1 MIVESFIKE
10 CLDEPTRVQEKHID
24 VKGMLKDK
32 SNKIES
38 FCVRPYD
45 MHDDTFSQTLSSKSN
60 ADKMVFAF
68 DECWIIL
75 DVNEIK
81 KFYKLKQNKKIMF
94 EDLYDNTD
102 WIIKIKRNDKE

>member
-1 MIVESFIKE
+1 
-10 CLDEPTRVQEKHID
+10 
-24 VKGMLKDK
+24 
-32 SNKIES
+32 
-38 FCVRPYD
+38 
-45 MHDDTFSQTLSSKSN
+45 
-60 ADKMVFAF
+60 MVFVF

>member
-1 MIVESFIKE
+1 
-10 CLDEPTRVQEKHID
+10 
-24 VKGMLKDK
+24 
-32 SNKIES
+32 
-38 FCVRPYD
+38 

>member
-24 VKGMLKDK
+24 VKGRLKDK

-68 DECWIIL
+68 DEYLHHHNNFPNHHKVHQTLRTLHIQQC
-75 DVNEIK
+75 DH
-81 KFYKLKQNKKIMF
+81 QPS
-94 EDLYDNTD
+94 
-102 WIIKIKRNDKE
+102 